1 MAVLITQGTQT
12 AIATDT
18 EGTLNYQVINVNKG
32 TISSIGTLPNIP
44 GGSVVVTSGTVASGS
59 ITVTQGTITEVSAFG
74 DAALLPII
82 GNKNVGD
89 SASQKIIEIG
99 GKDGGG
105 TAREGMGN

>member
-59 ITVTQGTITEVSAFG
+59 ITVTQGTIVEGTLRNLISGTINSA
-74 DAALLPII
+74 
-82 GNKNVGD
+82 
-89 SASQKIIEIG
+89 
-99 GKDGGG
+99 
-105 TAREGMGN
+105 TAVLNSGILS